1 MWVLTQH
8 GAYFLVA
15 YDPDQDPVEGDR
27 PAAGTHLLVRARAR
41 GDLEALRQ
49 WIPDLAVRED
59 PIADYRYRTVVSRAD
74 WDGAMAAEA
83 AMVDY
88 TSDFKGRV
96 GQVLGLDREAL
107 YTQVWAI
114 LRGIR
119 G

>member
-1 MWVLTQH
+1 MWIFTQN
-8 GAYFLVA
+8 GTYSVVA
-15 YDPDQDPVEGDR
+15 YDPDQDPVEGER
-27 PAAGTHLLVRARAR
+27 PAAGEHLLVRARAR
-41 GDLEALRQ
+41 RDLLALRQ
-49 WIPDLAVRED
+49 WIPELLVHENRK
-59 PIADYRYRTVVSRAD
+59 ADYPYRAVVSRAE
-74 WDGAMAAEA
+74 WDGAMVAEA

-88 TSDFKGRV
+88 TTNFKGRV